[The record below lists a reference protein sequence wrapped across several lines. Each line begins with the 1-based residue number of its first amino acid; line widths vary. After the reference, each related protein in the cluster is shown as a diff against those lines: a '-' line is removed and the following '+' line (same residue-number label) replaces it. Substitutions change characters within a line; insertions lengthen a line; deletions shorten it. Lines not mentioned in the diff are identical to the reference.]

1 MTDAEIRERLTQVFR
16 QVFDD
21 DALAIHDT
29 MTADDIEDWDS
40 LNHVNLVVATEKQF
54 GVRFKTKEVHALKN
68 VGDLVALIGRKLA
81 E

>member
-1 MTDAEIRERLTQVFR
+1 MNEAEIRDRLTQVFR
-16 QVFDD
+16 EIFDD
-21 DALAIHDT
+21 DSIAIHDA
-29 MTADDIEDWDS
+29 MTADDIEAWDS

-68 VGDLVALIGRKLA
+68 VADLIALIGRKLA

>member
-1 MTDAEIRERLTQVFR
+1 MNEAEIRDRLTQVFR
-16 QVFDD
+16 EIFDD
-21 DALAIHDT
+21 DSIAIHDA
-29 MTADDIEDWDS
+29 MTADDIEAWDS

-68 VGDLVALIGRKLA
+68 VGDLIALIGRKLA